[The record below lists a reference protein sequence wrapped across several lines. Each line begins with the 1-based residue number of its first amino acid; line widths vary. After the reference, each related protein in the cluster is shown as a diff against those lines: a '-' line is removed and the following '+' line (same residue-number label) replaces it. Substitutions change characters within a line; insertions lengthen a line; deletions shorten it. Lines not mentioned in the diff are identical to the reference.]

1 MDKNY
6 IKDLIQK
13 ILNKEFV
20 DPARKKIVEYSN
32 RINFCA
38 PCCGDSHKNK
48 YAKRGNLYFDKL
60 LYVCF
65 NCNKKTTLDKL
76 CKDFNEQ
83 IEPDKKLE
91 MIEHLNSVMTYSDYE
106 GDFVD
111 AKLDDLIE
119 MSELERVFSQDLT
132 PISDFRPI
140 QVNGGVYK
148 YLIGRGILPNLHK
161 NIYQAKW
168 WKNEDE
174 SEWIIVMLNR
184 RDDKVLGLQIRNL
197 KEGKRRMFK
206 IFNYENLLEWI
217 NLGKDNPIDLDIS
230 KLVVYNKLSYYFN
243 ILNINFV
250 DKITV
255 FEGYIDSLF
264 FPNSIGMV
272 GVNTDSKFLE
282 NNELDL
288 QYFFDNDEA
297 GRKKSEEKIKEGWS
311 VFLWNKLFE
320 DIVAKKNDSDPYKLL
335 HRISK
340 VKDMNKLATL
350 VDNAFTKLQLTKFF
364 SSDILDIKWIP
375 KSKPIKKYSEEIDY
389 NKKFNN
395 IKYL

>member
-1 MDKNY
+1 
-6 IKDLIQK
+6 
-13 ILNKEFV
+13 
-20 DPARKKIVEYSN
+20 
-32 RINFCA
+32 
-38 PCCGDSHKNK
+38 
-48 YAKRGNLYFDKL
+48 
-60 LYVCF
+60 
-65 NCNKKTTLDKL
+65 
-76 CKDFNEQ
+76 
-83 IEPDKKLE
+83 
-91 MIEHLNSVMTYSDYE
+91 
-106 GDFVD
+106 
-111 AKLDDLIE
+111 
-119 MSELERVFSQDLT
+119 
-132 PISDFRPI
+132 
-140 QVNGGVYK
+140 
-148 YLIGRGILPNLHK
+148 
-161 NIYQAKW
+161 
-168 WKNEDE
+168 
-174 SEWIIVMLNR
+174 
-184 RDDKVLGLQIRNL
+184 
-197 KEGKRRMFK
+197 MFK
-206 IFNYENLLEWI
+206 IFNYENILEWTNI
-217 NLGKDNPIDLDIS
+217 GKDNQIDLDMS

-243 ILNINFV
+243 ILNVNFM

-320 DIVAKKNDSDPYKLL
+320 DIVEKKNDIDPYKLL

-364 SSDILDIKWIP
+364 SNDILDIKWIP
-375 KSKPIKKYSEEIDY
+375 KSKPTKRYSEEIDY

-395 IKYL
+395 LKYL

>member
-83 IEPDKKLE
+83 IDPDKKLE

-106 GDFVD
+106 GDFID

-132 PISDFRPI
+132 PISDFKPI
-140 QVNGGVYK
+140 QTNGGVYK
-148 YLIGRGILPNLHK
+148 YLIGRGISDNLHK

-184 RDDKVLGLQIRNL
+184 RDDKVLGLQVRNL

-206 IFNYENLLEWI
+206 IFNYENILEWTNI
-217 NLGKDNPIDLDIS
+217 GKDNQIDLDMS

-243 ILNINFV
+243 ILNVNFM

-320 DIVAKKNDSDPYKLL
+320 DIVEKKNDIDPYKLL

-364 SSDILDIKWIP
+364 SNDILDIKWIP
-375 KSKPIKKYSEEIDY
+375 KSKPTKRYSEEIDY

-395 IKYL
+395 LKYL